1 MARPKKNNIE
11 EAAKIADELIAAQA
25 SGKQNDEPVAPE
37 DPPDNFLVDDDPLVL
52 DDPGDSGEADGFDM
66 SDLDE
71 DPPEDKSAD
80 KDLAHKF
87 SVLQGKYNAETERL
101 STLLSSTMAEVQGL
115 KDQLAKKSLSS
126 GDVVDLSDDDA
137 DINSLKTQFP
147 ALYKSFMA
155 LARSEAKREI
165 TNATK
170 GTVEKVDAMV
180 QQSEVEKKNNYYSKI
195 AEAMP
200 NWEQINNHPSFIRW
214 LNEPDEFSGTTR
226 RNLLGAAYNRNDY
239 ATTLKFF
246 NAFIKEKG
254 IRVKG
259 KPNDAD
265 DIAPDT
271 SGASVNRAN
280 RTNTGTIS
288 RAQMEK
294 FYQDK
299 AHGRLTGTQADIDK
313 MEARF
318 FQAVREGKVS

>member
-25 SGKQNDEPVAPE
+25 SSKQNDEFTAPE
-37 DPPDNFLVDDDPLVL
+37 NPVDNFSVDDDSLVS
-52 DDPGDSGEADGFDM
+52 DSEDLNEADGFDM

-71 DPPEDKSAD
+71 DPPEEKPTD
-80 KDLAHKF
+80 KDLAHKL

-101 STLLSSTMAEVQGL
+101 STLLSSTMAEVQSL
-115 KDQLAKKSLSS
+115 KDQLAKKPSTSS
-126 GDVVDLSDDDA
+126 DVADLSDDDA

-271 SGASVNRAN
+271 SGTSVNRAN

-299 AHGRLTGTQADIDK
+299 AHGKLTGTQADIDK